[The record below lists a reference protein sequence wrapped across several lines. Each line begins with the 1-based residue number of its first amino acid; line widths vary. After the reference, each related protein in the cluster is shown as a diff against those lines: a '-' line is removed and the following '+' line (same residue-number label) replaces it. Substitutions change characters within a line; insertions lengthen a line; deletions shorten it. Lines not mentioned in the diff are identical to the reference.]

1 MSAVS
6 GTAVARAAQ
15 PWNNPGVCRAKQ
27 ALARV
32 SADGTGGPGI
42 STQVSNKR
50 LPAPMPPLIT
60 LLRLN
65 EKKGVPPVP
74 PRRKQALARV
84 SPEQHPCAV
93 ARPPRAIRRVIRHPV
108 ASPRPEVT
116 EA

>member
-42 STQVSNKR
+42 STQVSNMC

-60 LLRLN
+60 LLLLN
-65 EKKGVPPVP
+65 EEKGVPPVP

-84 SPEQHPCAV
+84 SVERRPCPV
-93 ARPPRAIRRVIRHPV
+93 APPARAIRRAIRHPV
-108 ASPRPEVT
+108 ANPRLEVT